1 MSLEVKVALPKRRM
15 DYIEKIL
22 EEIPQLAENP
32 RKQDIVTRL
41 QLLESY
47 WSKFETSHE
56 HLCELKFEGLLA
68 HEYFT
73 SGYFETC
80 IGYYTKALSD
90 LLTLRDDLEAA
101 LLLSGHA
108 LADASLA
115 HPPSSS

>member
-1 MSLEVKVALPKRRM
+1 MPPPLITVMSLEVKVALQKM

-22 EEIPQLAENP
+22 NEIPQLTENP

-56 HLCELKFEGLLA
+56 RLCELKFEGLLA

-73 SGYFETC
+73 SG
-80 IGYYTKALSD
+80 
-90 LLTLRDDLEAA
+90 
-101 LLLSGHA
+101 
-108 LADASLA
+108 
-115 HPPSSS
+115 